1 MSAGA
6 LYRSGAATL
15 NKRSSGGHEMFYG
28 TQRHHKDMFTG
39 DLGIPDIQSHVGS
52 VVHTFET
59 MAMMRQLAE
68 QEKRRRN
75 SHYLTTPSKYD
86 RQMSPEHHNTNS
98 RKYNKL
104 KQKST
109 TSSRSKQKLTL
120 SKRLSLSSKNYSFIP
135 KLSQSH
141 KKTDTKHTD
150 QSVYTVHHKPMP
162 YTPTVTAILKN
173 STNFNLDDDYRRN
186 LYKQQLLPATTM
198 NRLRHKTYTTTPT
211 TIDGDNDEENIINKA
226 FNEIFINYGETGE
239 ENDQEEEVGV
249 NDEKLIYH
257 HNERGGGTDDFG
269 KENKLFKIP
278 PNSSQLEATVDPS
291 LVRHH
296 HHHYHLHHPTRNNN
310 EVKRTTAAKF

>member
-1 MSAGA
+1 
-6 LYRSGAATL
+6 
-15 NKRSSGGHEMFYG
+15 MFYG
-28 TQRHHKDMFTG
+28 TQRHQRDMFTG
-39 DLGIPDIQSHVGS
+39 DLGIPDITSHVGN

-68 QEKRRRN
+68 QEKRRRH
-75 SHYLTTPSKYD
+75 SHYLPSKYD
-86 RQMSPEHHNTNS
+86 NHQMSSEHHNSNN

-104 KQKST
+104 KQKPT

-141 KKTDTKHTD
+141 KTDTKNTKYKDH
-150 QSVYTVHHKPMP
+150 SIYTIHHRPLS

-173 STNFNLDDDYRRN
+173 STNLNLDDDYRRN
-186 LYKQQLLPATTM
+186 LYKQQLLPTTM
-198 NRLRHKTYTTTPT
+198 NRLTHKATPT
-211 TIDGDNDEENIINKA
+211 QTPIDGDNDEENIINKA
-226 FNEIFINYGETGE
+226 FNEIFINYDDTGE
-239 ENDQEEEVGV
+239 EEGHEEAEEVGV

-257 HNERGGGTDDFG
+257 HNGRGAVTSEDYDYD

-278 PNSSQLEATVDPS
+278 PNSSQLEAAVDPS

-296 HHHYHLHHPTRNNN
+296 HHHYHLHHPRRNDN
-310 EVKRTTAAKF
+310 EVKRTTTKFIS